1 MQANKSAPSRSS
13 IPTTGGARALRASD
27 CARNMRA
34 SQKTVINAVRDMKEL
49 AGGTPMAVT
58 LEFHSNGVTVLTKI
72 SSFAVPIEKHGG
84 GGGEGRGGPDRAAE
98 TPRGRPACGGSPAS
112 RPRAR
117 LDNDGTHGYPQHA
130 RNHGASRSQNWRAG
144 AAGGKALSPTSPA
157 PAAKSPTYP
166 RRAAAPIA
174 DRAPTPAPQQVSE
187 EKSSSP
193 STTVQA
199 QSGAR
204 DPSSDKGTRAPAR
217 ETRSGDKVKNLAS
230 AADVPRSVAQQY
242 LRQFGH
248 DVAKAEV
255 ALINETADAAMC
267 LREELGKAKGDR
279 NLKSVE
285 NMIDFLTQVNRAN
298 LVVEAIYGSTT

>member
-1 MQANKSAPSRSS
+1 MAGDPVQANKSPSRGF
-13 IPTTGGARALRASD
+13 IPTTGGKCAAPASNLVRVLRAS
-27 CARNMRA
+27 
-34 SQKTVINAVRDMKEL
+34 QTVVSNTVRQLETL
-49 AGGTPMAVT
+49 AGGTPMAFT
-58 LEFHSNGVTVLTKI
+58 IEFHSNGVVAKI
-72 SSFAVPIEKHGG
+72 ASFAVPIEKQGG
-84 GGGEGRGGPDRAAE
+84 GGGEGRGGPNRTAE
-98 TPRGRPACGGSPAS
+98 TPRGRPVCGGSPAP

-117 LDNDGTHGYPQHA
+117 LDNDGYPQQT

-157 PAAKSPTYP
+157 PAPKSTTCPS
-166 RRAAAPIA
+166 RAAAPIA
-174 DRAPTPAPQQVSE
+174 DRAPTPAPQQASE

-204 DPSSDKGTRAPAR
+204 DPSFDKGTRAPAR

-242 LRQFGH
+242 LQQFGH
-248 DVAKAEV
+248 DVAKAQE
-255 ALINETADAAMC
+255 ALIKETADAAMC
-267 LREELGKAKGDR
+267 LTEELGKAQGGR
-279 NLKSVE
+279 NSKSIE

-298 LVVEAIYGSTT
+298 LVVEAIYGSMT

>member
-1 MQANKSAPSRSS
+1 MLLPDS
-13 IPTTGGARALRASD
+13 
-27 CARNMRA
+27 
-34 SQKTVINAVRDMKEL
+34 
-49 AGGTPMAVT
+49 
-58 LEFHSNGVTVLTKI
+58 
-72 SSFAVPIEKHGG
+72 
-84 GGGEGRGGPDRAAE
+84 GEGRGGPDRAAE

-204 DPSSDKGTRAPAR
+204 DPSSDKGTRVPAR

-242 LRQFGH
+242 LQQFGH
-248 DVAKAEV
+248 DVAKAQE
-255 ALINETADAAMC
+255 ALIKETADAAMC
-267 LREELGKAKGDR
+267 LTEELGKAQGGR
-279 NLKSVE
+279 NSKSIE

-298 LVVEAIYGSTT
+298 LVVEAIYSSTT